1 MAYNITEKDGKK
13 TISVFFPGQR
23 GRSAPEGHM
32 NFDQIV
38 ASLEADPQDT
48 SVMSLF
54 DIAAGVAEKFE
65 ALSERITVKDGI
77 LFLDGDP
84 TDDVLSKQIVRFLYD
99 GVDDY
104 KPLVKFYENILS
116 NPNKHSRDQLFHW
129 LNQHKFVIDSDG
141 YVIGYKYVGIDQD
154 ADGVVTGYK
163 STMSGYGIVNG
174 VEYTNSYLPYKL
186 GDVVTMPR
194 HKVNHN
200 PAQGCS
206 YGLHVGTY
214 AYAAGGARTVLTVR
228 VNPRDVVSVPTDCE
242 WAKVRCCRF
251 EIIEINQGEYV
262 EPLAY
267 IGKPTPDAPVR
278 LIPFSEWDAATAQDG
293 DFAVIEIDPDLIDAD
308 DQLTVLPVYA
318 EALNSPA
325 AKLMFGT
332 PTDDPEKDTPRIDS
346 VTYTRH
352 PHDLRE
358 DDDADT
364 TFEPEDDSCSN
375 CGEDWCDG
383 ECEEPED
390 DDTCSECGSH
400 YDDCRCHQSH
410 DW

>member
-1 MAYNITEKDGKK
+1 MAHNVTEKDGKK
-13 TISVFFPGQR
+13 TVSVFFPGQR

-32 NFDQIV
+32 NFDRII

-48 SVMSLF
+48 SVMELF

-116 NPNKHSRDQLFHW
+116 NPNKHSREQLFHW

-141 YVIGYKYVGIDQD
+141 YVIGYKYVTTHVDH
-154 ADGVVTGYK
+154 ATGEVSYTA
-163 STMSGYGIVNG
+163 TMKGYGIVNG
-174 VEYTNSYLPYKL
+174 VEYEDSYLPYAL

-194 HKVNHN
+194 NKVNHN

-214 AYAAGGARTVLTVR
+214 AYAAGGHTTVFTVR
-228 VNPRDVVSVPTDCE
+228 VNPRDVVSVPTDCN

-251 EIIEINQGEYV
+251 EIIEINQGEYS

-267 IGKPTPDAPVR
+267 VGKPDPDAPVR

-293 DFAVIEIDPDLIDAD
+293 DFAVIEIDSDLMD
-308 DQLTVLPVYA
+308 DDTLTVDPVYTD
-318 EALNSPA
+318 ALNSPA
-325 AKLMFGT
+325 AKLLFGT
-332 PTDDPEKDTPRIDS
+332 PTGDPEKDTPRIDS
-346 VTYTRH
+346 VTFTRH
-352 PHDLRE
+352 PHDLRDE
-358 DDDADT
+358 
-364 TFEPEDDSCSN
+364 EEEDDSCSS
-375 CGEDWCDG
+375 CGDSWCEG
-383 ECEEPED
+383 ECEED
-390 DDTCSECGSH
+390 DDSCPDCGSH
-400 YDDCRCHQSH
+400 YDDCRCHYTH